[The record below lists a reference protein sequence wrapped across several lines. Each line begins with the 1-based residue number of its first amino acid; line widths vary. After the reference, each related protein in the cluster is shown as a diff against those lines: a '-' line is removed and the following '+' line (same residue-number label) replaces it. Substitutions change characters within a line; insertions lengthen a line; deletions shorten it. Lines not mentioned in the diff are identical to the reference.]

1 MVYETVILKGHII
14 DSLTLPKVL
23 DQILSLGGSFS
34 IIEIDIGRTRSDV
47 SRAVIR
53 VEASSEKE
61 LGKIIGKLRLQGV
74 SLKDTDDVKLDRS
87 PKDGVFP
94 EDFYSTTNLETFV
107 KYNDNWLPV
116 DGQEMDVGIRF
127 DHENKRFIA
136 VPMND
141 VKKDDLF
148 VVGHKGV
155 RVTPFEDVFMPHGF
169 RFMSSSVSTEKPTG
183 RLVREVARQL
193 LAAKDKGLKNLFVL
207 GPAVVHGGGS
217 NAVVSLIEKGFVSLL
232 FAGNALAAHDIEA
245 SLFGTSLGVSIT
257 GGNYA
262 EHGNEHHLRAINL
275 IRSVGS
281 IRKAVED
288 GALTSGIMYSCIKKD
303 VSFVLAGSIRDD
315 GPIPEVITD
324 VIEAQNVMREHLH
337 NVGTAVIVGTV
348 LHGIA
353 AGNLLPASVP
363 MICVDTNPSSV
374 TKFTDRGSFQCMGI
388 VMDGVSFFND
398 LIRFL
403 N

>member
-281 IRKAVED
+281 IRKAVEN

-324 VIEAQNVMREHLH
+324 VIEAQNVMRKHLH